1 MAQKKFLDST
11 GLRYTL
17 QGISSQ
23 LNNKT
28 SAAISTCKSYTDT
41 QIAALINQAPE
52 TLDTLKEI
60 ADAINNH
67 QGSFDNY
74 VQNVAA
80 ALDKKS
86 DKGHVHDVVTV
97 TVNGFMSAED
107 KVKLDGIAVGANKTI
122 VDSALSDSS
131 TNPVQNKIIKAAL
144 DTKSD
149 NHSHTAYVN
158 QNAFSNISVNGT
170 TTLVADTPT
179 DTFTIKAGS
188 NISLSA
194 VEASDEFTITALDEK
209 VKTTQANT
217 TKLYLTGCANAT
229 TGGLS
234 YDSGVYLTTTAG
246 HLTASQFNGALN
258 GNANTA
264 TTATTANKTAQSI
277 AIKFNGGTTEGTDL
291 FTFNGSTGKT
301 INITP
306 SLVGS
311 PSNSTFESAVA
322 QATDAEVT
330 AMLESILV

>member
-28 SAAISTCKSYTDT
+28 NAAISTCKTYTDT
-41 QIAALINQAPE
+41 KIAALINQAPE

-60 ADAINNH
+60 ADAISNH

-97 TVNGFMSAED
+97 TVHGFMSAED
-107 KVKLDGIAVGANKTI
+107 KVKLNGIATGANKTI
-122 VDSALSDSS
+122 VDSALNDTS
-131 TNPVQNKIIKAAL
+131 TNPVQNKVIKAAL

-158 QNAFSNISVNGT
+158 QNAFSNVSVNGI
-170 TTLVADTPT
+170 TTLAADTPT
-179 DTFTIKAGS
+179 DTLTINAGS
-188 NISLSA
+188 NISLTATES
-194 VEASDEFTITALDEK
+194 SDTFSIAALDEK
-209 VKTTQANT
+209 VKTTQADT
-217 TKLYLTGCANAT
+217 TKLYLTGCTAAT
-229 TGGLS
+229 TAALN
-234 YDSGVYLTTTAG
+234 YDSGVYLTTTPG
-246 HLTASQFNGALN
+246 HLTATQFNGALN

-277 AIKFNGGTTEGTDL
+277 AIKFNSGTTEGTNL
-291 FTFNGSTGKT
+291 FTFNGSATKT

-322 QATDAEVT
+322 QATDEEVVT
-330 AMLESILV
+330 MLESILV